1 MRRLIAK
8 GLGGRALRAWISVSG
23 IAVSTML
30 VLVLLGAYRSVSTG
44 IGEYLG
50 QHGNDYW
57 IAPRGTD
64 NLIRSSGLL
73 EPGILDEIRK
83 MQGVDR
89 VDPILRAFVRAESP
103 GMQGARLTLLGIQF
117 RGPDG
122 LGGPAMLIAG
132 TMPHGQGEVALDRAA
147 AHRLDTRLDDNLS
160 VNGIRVKVV
169 GITSGTNLLTTQFVF
184 GDIDAD
190 LQRIVPGV
198 SFGVI
203 RTTAGTDMAQVGA
216 RIHARFPDIE
226 VMDRDSFTANNLREI
241 GAGFLPMLLLMSML
255 GATSSAL
262 LVAFLIEGVVEQRRA
277 SLAVLLATGAT
288 TGSIAAGLA
297 LHVAKL
303 LGFGLLLGVVAAHIL
318 ATVIDLLAPV
328 IPLRY
333 AIADLA
339 AVVTLLA
346 VSGLLAAFVPLIRLK
361 NIDPLEAF
369 RA

>member
-8 GLGGRALRAWISVSG
+8 GLGGGALRAWICVSG

-30 VLVLLGAYRSVSTG
+30 VLVLLGAYRSVSAG

-50 QHGNDYW
+50 QSGTDYW

-73 EPGILDEIRK
+73 EQGILDEIRT
-83 MQGVDR
+83 MRGVDR
-89 VDPILRAFVRAESP
+89 VDPILRAFVSAESP
-103 GMQGARLTLLGIQF
+103 GTRGTRLTLLGLQF
-117 RGPDG
+117 RAPAG
-122 LGGPAMLIAG
+122 LGGPATLIAG
-132 TMPHGQGEVALDRAA
+132 TMPHGPGEVALDRAA
-147 AHRLDTRLDDNLS
+147 AHRLNTRLDDSLS

-169 GITSGTNLLTTQFVF
+169 GITSGTNLLATQFVF
-184 GDIDAD
+184 GDIDTG
-190 LQRIVPGV
+190 LPRLVPSV

-203 RTTAGTDMAQVGA
+203 RTTVGTDMAQVGV

-226 VMDRDSFTANNLREI
+226 VMNRDAFTTNNLREI
-241 GAGFLPMLLLMSML
+241 GAGFLPMLLLMSVL

-288 TGSIAAGLA
+288 TAAIAAGLA

-303 LGFGLLLGVVAAHIL
+303 LGIGLLVGAVAAHL
-318 ATVIDLLAPV
+318 LSAVIDLVAPV

-333 AIADLA
+333 AISDLA
-339 AVVTLLA
+339 AVATLLA
-346 VSGLLAAFVPLIRLK
+346 VSGFLAAFVPLIRLK